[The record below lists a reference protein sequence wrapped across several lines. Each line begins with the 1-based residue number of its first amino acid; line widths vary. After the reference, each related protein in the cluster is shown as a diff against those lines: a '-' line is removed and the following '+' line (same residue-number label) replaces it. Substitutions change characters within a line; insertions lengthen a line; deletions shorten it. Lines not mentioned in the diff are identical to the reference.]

1 MSKGKSQKKK
11 VDKNFWIPY
20 ATIMPAI
27 ILILIFKVWPIASVV
42 LEGFHWKGE
51 FSLKTYHI
59 VFSDATFWKSLWVT
73 IKMNLILTPVQIV
86 ISLGL
91 ALAVNMKLKGVGI
104 FRMIYYLP
112 ATISSAVAAV
122 VWNMMLRPNN
132 GIMNSILSFFHIA
145 SQPFFT
151 SQSQAMLCVMAMASW
166 LGCGYWMMF
175 FLAGLQDI
183 DTEMYEA
190 AQIDGAGWWRTTVS
204 VTIPLLKN
212 TMMFV
217 VIADT
222 TSNLLLFAPMY
233 LITGGGPS
241 GSTNVL
247 MYEIYKTMFIYSD
260 NNKASAMM
268 TILMVL
274 IAVIIAFQYIY
285 MNWDS
290 SEKKGRRKRK

>member
-1 MSKGKSQKKK
+1 MSKGRSQKKK
-11 VDKNFWIPY
+11 IDKNFWIPY
-20 ATIMPAI
+20 AAIMPAI
-27 ILILIFKVWPIASVV
+27 ILILIFKVWPIGGVI
-42 LEGFHWKGE
+42 LEGFRWKGE
-51 FSLKTYHI
+51 FSLKTYKI

-91 ALAVNMKLKGVGI
+91 ALAVNMKLKGVGA

-122 VWNMMLRPNN
+122 VWNMMLRPTN
-132 GIMNSILSFFHIA
+132 GIMNSILNLFHIP

-151 SQSQAMLCVMAMASW
+151 SQSQAMACVMAMASW

-175 FLAGLQDI
+175 LLAGLQDI

-212 TMMFV
+212 TLMFV

-247 MYEIYKTMFIYSD
+247 MYEIYKTMFVYSD
-260 NNKASAMM
+260 NSKASAMM

-274 IAVIIAFQYIY
+274 IAAVVAFQYAY
-285 MNWDS
+285 MNRDG
-290 SEKKGRRKRK
+290 SEKSGRRKRK